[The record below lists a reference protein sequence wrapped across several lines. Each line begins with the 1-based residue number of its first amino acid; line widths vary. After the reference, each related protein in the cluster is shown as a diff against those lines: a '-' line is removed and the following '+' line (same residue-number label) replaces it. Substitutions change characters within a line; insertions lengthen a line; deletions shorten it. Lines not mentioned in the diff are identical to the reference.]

1 MSLIFRK
8 IGLLIV
14 LGAILLSA
22 CGPKAAEPTV
32 NPDSIYTAAAMTV
45 AAQLTEAAALNPTS
59 TVTLVPPTQ
68 TVPPPTLQVSTVEST
83 QGTAG
88 QPLASSTTLV
98 LATLTQAAPPPSAP
112 SKYELTGQTP
122 GDSTQFAP
130 GTRFDMN
137 WTVKNTG
144 TETWTEQYS
153 IEFFIGDRLGGGH
166 YTKTKYTFPKAVK
179 PGESIT
185 LVVDMQA
192 PAVAGEFF
200 SWWKLKNDIGANFG
214 DVDVTIVVPG
224 GPTSTSTP

>member
-1 MSLIFRK
+1 MSLNFRK

-14 LGAILLSA
+14 LGAVLLSA
-22 CGPKAAEPTV
+22 CGPQNAEPTV

-59 TVTLVPPTQ
+59 TVTVIPPTQ
-68 TVPPPTLQVSTVEST
+68 TPPVPTLQVSTVEGT

-88 QPLASSTTLV
+88 QPLATSTLLV
-98 LATLTQAAPPPSAP
+98 LATLAASPPPPAAQA
-112 SKYELTGQTP
+112 KYEISGQSP
-122 GDSTQFAP
+122 ADSAVFAP

-137 WTVKNTG
+137 WTIKNTG

-153 IEFFIGDRLGGGH
+153 IEFFIGDRIGGGR
-166 YTKTKYTFPKAVK
+166 YTITKYNFKKAVA

-185 LVVDMQA
+185 LIVDMQA
-192 PAVAGEFF
+192 PAVAGEYF
-200 SWWKLKNDIGANFG
+200 SWWKLKNEIGANFG

-224 GPTSTSTP
+224 GPTATATP